1 MSDPILS
8 ATEIVSAFVSH
19 NSIPANE
26 VPELVRA
33 VVAAFNLDGRQA
45 VPEASVEKL
54 IPAVPVKK
62 SVHHDYIVSLE
73 TGERFMTLKR
83 HLSGLKLTPEQYIE
97 KWNLPPD
104 YPMTAR
110 GYSERRSA
118 LAKSLGLGRKAA
130 QPVEI
135 AAKVKKPRPKP
146 EAHVE
151 TEVPA
156 SSPGVAPE
164 PAEDQQQ
171 AA

>member
-8 ATEIVSAFVSH
+8 ATEIVCAFVSH

-73 TGERFMTLKR
+73 TGERFQTLKR
-83 HLSGLKLTPEQYIE
+83 HLFGLNLTPEQYRD
-97 KWNLPPD
+97 KWNLPHD

-135 AAKVKKPRPKP
+135 VAKQKKPRAKQGS
-146 EAHVE
+146 HVE
-151 TEVPA
+151 AEAPA
-156 SSPGVAPE
+156 SSPDVAPE
-164 PAEDQQQ
+164 PTENQQQ